1 MKNKKILLSLF
12 LATFL
17 NAESEMDNGSTIIS
31 SKEIRSL
38 NTQMLVDLLN
48 KLPGIKASDSFI
60 SLQGSTTNEV
70 LVLFDGR
77 PLTDSLTGTASL
89 GGISTENL
97 EKIEIIKGSGAAL
110 YGDNTS
116 GGVIVITS
124 KKTNKSYVNKINI
137 AKGSLNTEKVG
148 LNIGKTFDGF
158 GLAFDVN
165 HDKTDGHRLNGDS
178 EINSAKIDFNT
189 LIAKEYDFSLTSNYL
204 SDKAGVT
211 GKITSPT
218 PNARNEKESFGTSML
233 LKNNGFEGRL
243 YTSRND
249 DLNTNP
255 DVNLDTFL
263 KTVTYGSD
271 LKYSGDMTI
280 FGKAVLGVNGENRS
294 AEATNSGSHSEDL
307 VGLYGMKQFEHN
319 NLGYNLG
326 MRLNNH
332 STFGNSVNPELGI
345 SYNLNDTKY
354 NLKITQSSKTP
365 TFKQRYYESSTVK
378 GNPNLEMEST
388 TNYQVGLSSKINDD
402 FNLNGNIFYSK
413 IDDGISGS
421 YDVNG
426 VYTYENVTSS
436 TRKGFEMSLDWKINE
451 IFKMDA
457 SYLYLIFKNDNTGLY
472 LPAKPKQKFQSN
484 IYAVY
489 QNFKANLGGYYVSD
503 SFNNSANTEVL
514 QGYFLANSKIEYK
527 YKNMKFYM
535 EIENL
540 LDKAYEV
547 HIGYPSAGRTY
558 LFGINYLF

>member
-1 MKNKKILLSLF
+1 MKNKNILISLF
-12 LATFL
+12 LATLL
-17 NAESEMDNGSTIIS
+17 NADTQMDNGSMIIS
-31 SKEIRSL
+31 SQEIRSL

-116 GGVIVITS
+116 GGVILITS

-137 AKGSLNTEKVG
+137 AKGSLDTQKQGV
-148 LNIGKTFDGF
+148 NIGKSFDDF
-158 GLAFDVN
+158 GLAFDSN
-165 HDKTDGHRLNGDS
+165 HEKTDGHRLNGDS

-189 LIAKEYDFSLTSNYL
+189 LLLGAYDFSLTSNYL
-204 SDKAGVT
+204 SDKGGVT
-211 GKITSPT
+211 GKITTPT
-218 PNARNEKESFGTSML
+218 LNARYEKESFGTSML
-233 LKNNGFEGRL
+233 LKNNGFEGRF
-243 YTSRND
+243 YTNKND

-255 DVNLDTFL
+255 DANLDTFL
-263 KTVTYGSD
+263 KTNTYGSD
-271 LKYSGDMTI
+271 VKYSSDI
-280 FGKAVLGVNGENRS
+280 PIIGKAVIGINGENRL

-307 VGLYGMKQFEHN
+307 LGVYGMKQFE
-319 NLGYNLG
+319 LDGFGYNLG
-326 MRLNNH
+326 IRLNNH
-332 STFGNSVNPELGI
+332 SEFGNSANPEAGM
-345 SYNLNDTKY
+345 SYSTKNTKY
-354 NLKITQSSKTP
+354 NIKITQSSKTP
-365 TFKQRYYESSTVK
+365 TFKQRYYESTTVQ
-378 GNPNLEMEST
+378 GNPDLKMEST
-388 TNYQVGLSSKINDD
+388 TNYQAGLSSKIMDN
-402 FNLNGNIFYSK
+402 FNLNGNIFYSQ

-421 YDVNG
+421 YDTNG

-436 TRKGFEMSLDWKINE
+436 TRKGFETSIDWKINE

-457 SYLYLIFKNDNTGLY
+457 SYLYLLFKNDDTGLY
-472 LPAKPKQKFQSN
+472 LPAKPKHKIQSN

-489 QNFKANLGGYYVSD
+489 SNFKANIGGYYVSD

-527 YKNMKFYM
+527 YKNMKLYT

-540 LDKAYEV
+540 FDKDYEV
-547 HIGYPSAGRTY
+547 HVGYPSAGRVY
-558 LFGINYLF
+558 LFGMNYLF